1 MRLAHTENE
10 RRLLSFIHDFLERG
24 YPEGVTQKTAVA
36 SSHSH
41 VLSAPET
48 GAAPT
53 PGRP

>member
-36 SSHSH
+36 SSHS
-41 VLSAPET
+41 APET